1 MSMDK
6 DEELSNQTAAAS
18 NAGSVGNPAT
28 AGNPAATSATSAVT
42 PEVVVACDFASTAQ
56 FREFLPKLGATRPYL
71 KVGMELF
78 YAAGPTLVRNL
89 KAEGFKVFLDL
100 KLHDIPNTVGKA
112 MRVLAELGVDMV
124 NLHAAGGRKM
134 VEAARQAL
142 TLPDGSRPTKLLAVT
157 QLTST
162 SQEMLE
168 EELLI
173 HQPIE
178 EVVTRY
184 AATAQAGGAD
194 GVVCSP
200 REAAAVKQHCGSSF
214 LTVTPGIRFVDPA
227 AQATAQ
233 TMTAPGGAVQAAMQ
247 ATAAQIA
254 AGRAAPDDQ
263 VRTATPI
270 QARTLGSDYIVV
282 GRPITQAVDPQAAY
296 ETCVRQFVHGLE

>member
-1 MSMDK
+1 M
-6 DEELSNQTAAAS
+6 SNQTTAAA
-18 NAGSVGNPAT
+18 NAAFNAVSVKKPAASESPAATKNPAT
-28 AGNPAATSATSAVT
+28 APAQTG
-42 PEVVVACDFASTAQ
+42 EVIVACDFASTAQ
-56 FREFLPKLGATRPYL
+56 FREFLPKLGAARPYL

-78 YAAGPTLVRNL
+78 YATGPALVRDL
-89 KAEGFKVFLDL
+89 KTEGFKVFLDL

-134 VEAARQAL
+134 VEAARLAL

-227 AQATAQ
+227 AQSTAPPATSPGGVAQAATGVTTAQ
-233 TMTAPGGAVQAAMQ
+233 IPAGG
-247 ATAAQIA
+247 TT
-254 AGRAAPDDQ
+254 PDDQ
-263 VRTATPI
+263 VRTATPL
-270 QARTLGSDYIVV
+270 QARKLGSDYIVV

-296 ETCVRQFVHGLE
+296 ETCVRQFVHSLK

>member
-6 DEELSNQTAAAS
+6 DEDLSNQTAAAS
-18 NAGSVGNPAT
+18 DAGSVGNPAT
-28 AGNPAATSATSAVT
+28 AGNPTAASAASAVT

-56 FREFLPKLGATRPYL
+56 FREFLPKLGAARPYL

-78 YAAGPTLVRNL
+78 YAAGPVLVRNL

-142 TLPDGSRPTKLLAVT
+142 TLPDGLRPTKLLAVT

-227 AQATAQ
+227 A
-233 TMTAPGGAVQAAMQ
+233 PGGAVQAAMQ
-247 ATAAQIA
+247 TTAAQIA
-254 AGRAAPDDQ
+254 AGCAAPDDQ
-263 VRTATPI
+263 VRTATPL

-282 GRPITQAVDPQAAY
+282 GRPITQAADPQAAY